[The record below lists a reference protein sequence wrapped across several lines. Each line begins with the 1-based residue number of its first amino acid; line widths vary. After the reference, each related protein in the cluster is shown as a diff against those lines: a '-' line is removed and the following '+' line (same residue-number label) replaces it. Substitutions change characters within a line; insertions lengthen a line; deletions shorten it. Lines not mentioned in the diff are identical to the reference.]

1 MPEAKDVRLR
11 DLAPGDSENLFTWRN
26 LPDIRRWMYTDHEIT
41 QEEHDR
47 WFAAASKDPSRR
59 YWIVELDGR
68 PVGLANLADISLA
81 HRKATWAYY
90 LADAAVRGRG
100 IGAYVEF
107 LVIEH
112 VFSELKL
119 GKLWCEVLVDNKG
132 VIKLHETF
140 GFQREAL
147 FREHVVKGG
156 EPQDVVGLGLLAPD
170 WAAIRETTR
179 ERLRKHGFPA

>member
-1 MPEAKDVRLR
+1 MTATKDVRLR
-11 DLAPGDSENLFTWRN
+11 DLVPADSDNLFAWRN
-26 LPDIRRWMYTDHEIT
+26 LPDIRRWMYTDHEISP
-41 QEEHDR
+41 EEHAR
-47 WFAAASKDPSRR
+47 WFEAASRDASRK
-59 YWIVELDGR
+59 YWIIELDGR
-68 PVGLANLADISLA
+68 PVGLANLADIAPA

-100 IGAYVEF
+100 VGAYVEY

-119 GKLWCEVLVDNKG
+119 GKLWCEVLIDNKG

-156 EPQDVVGLGLLAPD
+156 APQDVVGLGLLAAD
-170 WAAIRETTR
+170 WVEVREATR
-179 ERLRKHGFPA
+179 ERLQRHGFTV